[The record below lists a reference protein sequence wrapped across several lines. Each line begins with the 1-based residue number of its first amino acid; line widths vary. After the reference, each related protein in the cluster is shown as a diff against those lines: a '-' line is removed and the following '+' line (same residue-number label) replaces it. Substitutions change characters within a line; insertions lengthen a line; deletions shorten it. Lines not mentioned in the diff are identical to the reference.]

1 MWISENQRSSW
12 EHHLKKPLSNFVVS
26 KKKSQDICEVDTSPI
41 FPAWD
46 FLYFDKTCSF
56 PSRVPWCP
64 HSWQVKPYKNVW
76 IVVGRIVIGNSFH
89 YAFTW
94 RMDEKRYYWVTWY
107 GCFNFLRE
115 LFFCEHLLLTF
126 WCFLLAI
133 MTSPMTSAMGSR
145 LWEDSQVDQ
154 APKRWKL
161 QYLVEGGAKLL
172 GECENKALFYC
183 NLVWSNVRL
192 GQQVWQ
198 KSMIL

>member
-1 MWISENQRSSW
+1 MRWT
-12 EHHLKKPLSNFVVS
+12 LPLFFPR
-26 KKKSQDICEVDTSPI
+26 EI
-41 FPAWD
+41 FCILIKLAVFQVRCHGAHIVGRWNPTKM
-46 FLYFDKTCSF
+46 FESF
-56 PSRVPWCP
+56 
-64 HSWQVKPYKNVW
+64 W